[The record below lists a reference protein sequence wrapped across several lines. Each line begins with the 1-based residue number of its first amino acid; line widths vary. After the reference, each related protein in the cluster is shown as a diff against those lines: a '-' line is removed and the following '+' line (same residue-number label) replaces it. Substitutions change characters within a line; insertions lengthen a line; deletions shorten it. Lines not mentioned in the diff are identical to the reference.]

1 VKLTGL
7 QYLNLQPPIFMK
19 TIVLGVIAS
28 TLLMIS
34 ACKQS
39 GEVTDKPFIEAIS
52 FVGIPNEN
60 VNFDKTKS
68 RITVK
73 LPAVLEG
80 GLQPIVELSE
90 GAKITQGLTSENTID
105 LSSLCGCNKS
115 GERIMLS
122 LDYKGIFS
130 AYEVVVVPEGK
141 LKAQSTN
148 EPFTFSRKGD
158 RMELSLPVENL
169 YTNPHVDMLLFTNM
183 ATGRVETITADAAC
197 LNSCYGSEYNRIIFS
212 LHSPIEKHLTPGSY
226 TLEFNNVKFPQQL
239 VVTN

>member
-1 VKLTGL
+1 
-7 QYLNLQPPIFMK
+7 MK

-28 TLLMIS
+28 ALLMIS

-39 GEVTDKPFIEAIS
+39 GGVIDKPSIEAIS

-90 GAKITQGLTSENTID
+90 GAKIVQGLTPENTID
-105 LSSLCGCNKS
+105 ISSLCRCNKTN
-115 GERIMLS
+115 EKMMLR
-122 LDYKGIFS
+122 LDNKGILS
-130 AYEVVVVPEGK
+130 AYEVIVVPEGQ
-141 LKAQSTN
+141 LRALNTN

-158 RMELSLPVENL
+158 RIELSLPVENL

-183 ATGRVETITADAAC
+183 ETGDVETITADAAC
-197 LNSCYGSEYNRIIFS
+197 LNSCYGSEYNRMIFS
-212 LHSPIEKHLTPGSY
+212 LHSPIEKYLKPGSY
-226 TLEFNNVKFPQQL
+226 ALEFNNIKFPQKL
-239 VVTN
+239 VVTE